1 MKVNIQVEIPD
12 SVILMYIKRKGHKLI
27 KHDFGAFRTA
37 YHNRPVWN
45 EDIRPGVMIDGV
57 VYAPKEAFE
66 KLYAFELKKGVLKT
80 LNQTI

>member
-1 MKVNIQVEIPD
+1 MNVSITLEIPD
-12 SVILMYIKRKGHKLI
+12 AVVLNLIKRKGYKLI
-27 KHDFGAFRTA
+27 KHDFGTFRNA

-66 KLYAFELKKGVLKT
+66 KLYAFELRKGVLKT